1 MENAI
6 DVLSMDAKLVKK
18 MELVL
23 FFVRN
28 LDLFH

>member
-23 FFVRN
+23 FYIIIIQ
-28 LDLFH
+28 